1 MSRRVGPRYV
11 HDFGTCTENAAAQCR
26 RPIFKVLASG
36 LKTGYDLIFSN
47 SWNENL
53 TSQVQRKTLRK
64 EKTTRVVEGV
74 YVTLRSF
81 LNLISD
87 PQKRDVF
94 MWNLF
99 DDGYTWDR
107 VRGVCLNQ
115 YTLFQTSK
123 ETVLLRWGWA
133 FLKRTP
139 FSVESSLQRIFFE
152 FLLWKQNDSLVVS
165 WRGKPAAS
173 ALAGL
178 AKANAER

>member
-36 LKTGYDLIFSN
+36 LKIGYDLIFSN

-74 YVTLRSF
+74 YVTLQSF

-152 FLLWKQNDSLVVS
+152 FLLWKRSDSLVV
-165 WRGKPAAS
+165 
-173 ALAGL
+173 L
-178 AKANAER
+178 